1 MIDRLKSKGKT
12 GYTLYIKVYKTFFCH
27 ITSPHSTQH
36 TPLKYPSDF
45 THYIPL
51 CVGLAVSASHGLV
64 WCIIVEKSSLL
75 SVSLSPY
82 LYSGVA
88 INRFICYSVGTRNRG
103 QHHYTVKMATNR
115 PPTAAIVCC
124 SPCRPRQSVLGHEH
138 LHSAHQHIQ
147 MTLVQIRRKLYRS
160 VCV

>member
-1 MIDRLKSKGKT
+1 MGWILFLI
-12 GYTLYIKVYKTFFCH
+12 YF
-27 ITSPHSTQH
+27 
-36 TPLKYPSDF
+36 
-45 THYIPL
+45 
-51 CVGLAVSASHGLV
+51 
-64 WCIIVEKSSLL
+64 LL
-75 SVSLSPY
+75 FLPPY

-103 QHHYTVKMATNR
+103 QHHYTVKMATNT

>member
-1 MIDRLKSKGKT
+1 MNT
-12 GYTLYIKVYKTFFCH
+12 
-27 ITSPHSTQH
+27 
-36 TPLKYPSDF
+36 
-45 THYIPL
+45 
-51 CVGLAVSASHGLV
+51 
-64 WCIIVEKSSLL
+64 
-75 SVSLSPY
+75 SPY

-103 QHHYTVKMATNR
+103 QHHYTVKMATNT

-147 MTLVQIRRKLYRS
+147 MTLVQICRKLYRS